1 MNSAYSVGEHL
12 SRSFC
17 EFGVFCGSTSQQQA
31 AWGRQG
37 CCTLLCAFFVD
48 DVVGAA
54 SDLERFGVLLDER
67 VDMAHALAFENL
79 VHGDE
84 DARLLDVAEAVV
96 DGGAE

>member
-1 MNSAYSVGEHL
+1 MNSAYSVGVHR
-12 SRSFC
+12 SRLR
-17 EFGVFCGSTSQQQA
+17 GV
-31 AWGRQG
+31 GRDAVASYA
-37 CCTLLCAFFVD
+37 LCAFFVD

-54 SDLERFGVLLDER
+54 GDLERFGVLLDER

-96 DGGAE
+96 DGGAEELHGG